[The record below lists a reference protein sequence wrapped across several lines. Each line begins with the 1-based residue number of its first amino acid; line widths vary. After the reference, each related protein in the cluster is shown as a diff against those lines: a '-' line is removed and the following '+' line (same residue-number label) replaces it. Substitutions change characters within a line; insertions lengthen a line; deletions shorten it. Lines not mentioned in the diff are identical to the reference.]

1 MKRSTPLFRTM
12 ASLRGLAWLLPA
24 ALFVGCE
31 KEITVELPDTPEQL
45 VVEGVVEPGLPPYV
59 ILTRT
64 QGYFDPFDQNSIAN
78 SFVRGALVTVDDGD
92 GPIALT
98 ELCST
103 AIPDSLRALFSELTG
118 IDPALVSNVDICV
131 YSTQDQ
137 SVWGEV
143 GRTYRLRVEAEGKIL
158 TSETTIPNPVPLDS
172 VWFELALQRPDDDSL
187 GYAWGTLTDPD
198 TMGNHYRWMARRI
211 SRDEEGNVEDPTF
224 ISPLGNTFQ
233 DKYVN
238 GLTFDFS
245 FIRGRQ
251 FYSEQE
257 EDNNEEAGFFKVGD
271 TIAVKFLSIGFD
283 EHEFY
288 TSYDEN
294 VGSSGDL
301 FSTPVNAKSNIV
313 GGLGIWAGWGV
324 YADTIICQ

>member
-1 MKRSTPLFRTM
+1 MKRTIPYLFLF
-12 ASLRGLAWLLPA
+12 SA
-24 ALFVGCE
+24 AAFLVGCE
-31 KEITVELPDTPEQL
+31 KEITVELPETEEQF
-45 VVEGVVEPGLPPYV
+45 VVEGSIEPGLPPFV

-64 QGYFDPFDQNSIAN
+64 QSYFDPLDQATISNTY
-78 SFVRGALVTVDDGD
+78 VRNAVVTVDNGN
-92 GPIALT
+92 GPVPLDQ
-98 ELCST
+98 LCST
-103 AIPDSLRALFSELTG
+103 SLTDEQRALFSEITG
-118 IDPALVSNVDICV
+118 LDPALVADVDICV
-131 YSTQDQ
+131 YTTGNTALF
-137 SVWGEV
+137 GEV
-143 GRTYRLRVEAEGKIL
+143 GRTYSLRIEAEGKVL
-158 TSETTIPNPVPLDS
+158 TSETTIPNPVALDS

-187 GYAWGTLTDPD
+187 GYAWGTLSDPD
-198 TMGNHYRWMARRI
+198 TLGNYYRWMARRI
-211 SRDEEGNVEDPTF
+211 STDEDGNAEDPTF
-224 ISPLGNTFQ
+224 ISPLGNTFE

-251 FYSEQE
+251 FYSDQE

-271 TIAVKFLSIGFD
+271 TIAVKFLSIGYD

-294 VGSSGDL
+294 VGSQGDL
-301 FSTPVNAKSNIV
+301 FGTPVNARSNID

>member
-1 MKRSTPLFRTM
+1 MKR
-12 ASLRGLAWLLPA
+12 ASLILTLPA
-24 ALFVGCE
+24 VALLVGCE
-31 KEITVELPDTPEQL
+31 KEITVELPDTPEQF
-45 VVEGVVEPGLPPYV
+45 VVEGVIEPGLPPYV

-64 QGYFDPFDQNSIAN
+64 QSYFDPIDQSSIAN
-78 SFVRGALVTVDDGD
+78 SYVRGALVTVDDGD
-92 GPIALT
+92 GPVVLDQ
-98 ELCST
+98 LCST
-103 AIPDSLRALFSELTG
+103 SLSDEQRALFAEITG
-118 IDPALVSNVDICV
+118 IDPALLNNVDICV
-131 YSTQDQ
+131 YTTGNTD
-137 SVWGEV
+137 VFGEV
-143 GRTYRLRVEAEGKIL
+143 GRSYQLRIEAEGKVL
-158 TSETTIPNPVPLDS
+158 TSTTKINNPVALDS
-172 VWFELALQRPDDDSL
+172 VWFQLAQQRPDDDSL

-198 TMGNHYRWMARRI
+198 TTGNCYRWMARRI
-211 SRDEEGNVEDPTF
+211 SLDADGNVEDPTF

-251 FYSEQE
+251 FYSDQE

-271 TIAVKFLSIGFD
+271 TIAVKFVSIGFD

-294 VGSSGDL
+294 VGSQGDL
-301 FSTPVNAKSNIV
+301 FGTPVNAKSNIE
-313 GGLGIWAGWGV
+313 GGLGIWAGWGA

>member
-1 MKRSTPLFRTM
+1 MKR
-12 ASLRGLAWLLPA
+12 ASLLLTIPTV
-24 ALFVGCE
+24 ALLVGCE
-31 KEITVELPDTPEQL
+31 KEITVELPDVPTQF
-45 VVEGVVEPGLPPYV
+45 VVEGVVQPGLPPYV

-64 QGYFDPFDQNSIAN
+64 QSYFDPIDQNALSN
-78 SFVRGALVTVDDGD
+78 SYVRGALVTVDNGS
-92 GPIALT
+92 GPVALDQ
-98 ELCST
+98 LCSS
-103 AIPDSLRALFSELTG
+103 SLTPEQRALFAEITG
-118 IDPALVSNVDICV
+118 VDPALLGSADICI
-131 YSTQDQ
+131 YSTANTALY
-137 SVWGEV
+137 GEV
-143 GRTYRLRVEAEGKIL
+143 GRTYRLNIEVEGEVL
-158 TSETTIPNPVPLDS
+158 TSVTTIPNPVSLDS
-172 VWFELALQRPDDDSL
+172 VWFQLALQRPDDDSL

-198 TMGNHYRWMARRI
+198 TMGNCYRWMARRI
-211 SRDEEGNVEDPTF
+211 STDEDGNAEDPTF

-233 DKYVN
+233 DRFVN

-251 FYSEQE
+251 FYSDQP

-271 TIAVKFLSIGFD
+271 TIAVKFLSINFA

-294 VGSSGDL
+294 ISTQGDL
-301 FSTPVNAKSNIV
+301 FGTPVNADSNID

>member
-1 MKRSTPLFRTM
+1 MERTKY
-12 ASLRGLAWLLPA
+12 LLLIPA
-24 ALFVGCE
+24 VAFLIGCE
-31 KEITVELPDTPEQL
+31 KEITVELPDTPQRL
-45 VVEGVVEPGLPPYV
+45 VVEGTIEPGLPPFV

-64 QGYFDPFDQNSIAN
+64 QSFFDPLDANAISN
-78 SFVRGALVTVDDGD
+78 SFVRGANITVDNGN
-92 GPIALT
+92 GPIVLT
-98 ELCST
+98 ELCTS
-103 AIPDSLRALFSELTG
+103 AIPDSLRDRFSELTG
-118 IDPALVSNVDICV
+118 LDPSLVSSADICI
-131 YSTQDQ
+131 YTNLSNTIL
-137 SVWGEV
+137 GEV
-143 GRTYRLRVEAEGKIL
+143 GRTYNLRVEAEGKVL
-158 TSETTIPNPVPLDS
+158 TSTTTIPNPVPLDS
-172 VWFELALQRPDDDSL
+172 VWFQLALQRPNDDSL
-187 GYAWGTLTDPD
+187 GLAWGTLTDPD
-198 TMGNHYRWMARRI
+198 TMGNCYRWMARRI
-211 SRDEEGNVEDPTF
+211 SRRPNGSTEDPTF

-251 FYSEQE
+251 FYSDQP

-271 TIAVKFLSIGFD
+271 TIAVKFVSIGFN

-294 VGSSGDL
+294 VGSQGDL
-301 FSTPVNAKSNIV
+301 FGTPVNARSNIE